1 MMTVHEISELTGLTI
16 RTLQY
21 YDKIGLLK
29 PATYTDSG
37 YRLYGDTEIER
48 LQDIMLFRELEF
60 PLKDIIKILENPEF
74 DRSKAISQQLE
85 MLKLK
90 REHIDDLIKMC
101 KKIQNGGNDM
111 DFDAFDKSKL
121 EEYAEEAKKTW
132 GDTPAYAEY
141 EEKSKG
147 RSIEEQANMA
157 KEMMNIFK
165 DFGKIKDQDPAS
177 DEAGKLVRKLQEHI
191 TKNYYKCTDEI
202 LKGLGAMYQAGG
214 DFTTNIDK
222 AGGEGTAVFVNEAI
236 KALLG

>member
-74 DRSKAISQQLE
+74 DSSKAISQQLE

-121 EEYAEEAKKTW
+121 EEYAKEAKKTW

-141 EEKSKG
+141 EKKSKG
-147 RSIEEQANMA
+147 RSIEEQADMA
-157 KEMMNIFK
+157 KEMMDIFK